1 MGFFKKLGN
10 FLISKRFLINLGLIV
25 ILWIIIIW
33 GSKSYFKSYT
43 HHGEIIEVPDFLT
56 NNVDDIPQLI
66 GDKELQ
72 YEVLDSIYNPNLLE
86 GTVVYQNPMPT
97 DSTGVGV
104 KPNRVIRV
112 RVSKRSR
119 LVNVPNVVSKSLRF
133 AEAVLKTKGLRTH
146 VRYVPSNEDQGVV
159 ITQKIKGKDVM
170 PEDRTPI
177 NSVVELTVGKISLG
191 SLVTVPD
198 LSGLTINEAKARFGS
213 SSDLRLYSVCI
224 GCFSNSDS
232 LKARVIRQTPIASD
246 SSKVPQGSTITIF
259 ASPEDGLYDDSNN
272 DSENY

>member
-10 FLISKRFLINLGLIV
+10 FIKSKRFLINLGLIIV
-25 ILWIIIIW
+25 VWLIIFW
-33 GSKSYFKSYT
+33 GSKAYFKSYT
-43 HHGEIIEVPDFLT
+43 HHGEIVDVPNFLS
-56 NNVDDIPQLI
+56 NNVNDIPELI

-86 GTVVYQNPMPT
+86 GTVIYQNPMPT

-119 LVNVPNVVSKSLRF
+119 LVNVPSVVSKSLRF

-146 VRYVPSNEDQGVV
+146 VKYVPSSEDQGSV
-159 ITQKIKGKDVM
+159 ISQKIDGKNVHAG
-170 PEDRTPI
+170 DRVPI
-177 NSVVELTVGKISLG
+177 NSVVQLTVGKIALG
-191 SLVTVPD
+191 SLVSVPD
-198 LSGLTINEAKARFGS
+198 LNGLTINEAKERFNS
-213 SSDLRLYSVCI
+213 STDLRLYSVCI
-224 GCFSNSDS
+224 GCMTSSDS

-259 ASPEDGLYDDSNN
+259 ASPNENVSDDGDI
-272 DSENY
+272 